1 MSSPEVAVLGGG
13 SWGTTLA
20 DVIGAAGHPVH
31 LWARDKAACEELNEE
46 HTNSRYLKEA
56 TLSDKITATTD
67 LGEAV
72 AGKRLILM
80 VIPSKA
86 FRQVAERM
94 GDILT
99 PDQYVLHATKGLE
112 PGTHYRMSQ
121 IILQETCARQIGVLS
136 GPNIAP
142 EICAGKPAGVVL
154 ASRFPRLIETGQRY
168 LVCEALPRLRVYNN
182 DDVVGVELAGAL
194 KNIVAIAAGIVTAMD
209 LGENT
214 KALLMTRGLA
224 EIARVGVAMGARA
237 LTFSGVAGIGD
248 LIATCASPLSRNH
261 RLGAALAQGKTLKQA
276 VDSLGMVAEGVNTT
290 AVVKEVIDKHQLDAP
305 LLETVNRVL
314 FEDLSPADAVLE
326 LMRLSSRDDVDHALF
341 A

>member
-1 MSSPEVAVLGGG
+1 MSTPEMAVIGGG
-13 SWGTTLA
+13 SWRTTLA

-31 LWARDKAACEELNEE
+31 LWARSRKACHEINKKR
-46 HTNSRYLKEA
+46 TNSRYLSDLKLSERIEA
-56 TLSDKITATTD
+56 TWSLKK
-67 LGEAV
+67 AV
-72 AGKRLILM
+72 AGARVILM
-80 VIPSKA
+80 VVPSKA
-86 FRQVAERM
+86 FRSVVEQM

-112 PGTHYRMSQ
+112 PKTHLRMSQ
-121 IILQETCARQIGVLS
+121 IILQETCVRQIGVLS

-142 EICAGKPAGVVL
+142 EICAGKPAGIVL
-154 ASRFPRLIETGQRY
+154 ASRFPRVVEAGQRM
-168 LVCEALPRLRVYNN
+168 LVCPELPRLRVYNN

-194 KNIVAIAAGIVTAMD
+194 KNIVAIAAGMVTAME

-224 EIARVGVAMGARA
+224 EIARVGVSMGARA

-261 RLGAALAQGKTLKQA
+261 RLGAALAEGKSLEEA
-276 VDSLGMVAEGVNTT
+276 IDSLGMVAEGMNTT
-290 AVVKEVIDKHQLDAP
+290 AVAREVIQKHALDAP
-305 LLETVNRVL
+305 LLETVHRVL
-314 FEDLSPADAVLE
+314 FGGLTPADAVLE

>member
-1 MSSPEVAVLGGG
+1 MSAPEIAVIGGG

-31 LWARDKAACEELNEE
+31 LWARSEEACREINKK
-46 HTNSRYLKEA
+46 HTNARYLKDLSLSERIEA
-56 TLSDKITATTD
+56 TPD
-67 LGEAV
+67 LQQAV
-72 AGKRLILM
+72 AGKRIVLM
-80 VIPSKA
+80 VVPSKA
-86 FRQVAERM
+86 FRSVVEHM

-112 PGTHYRMSQ
+112 PGTHFRMSQ
-121 IILQETCARQIGVLS
+121 IILQETCVRQIGVLS

-142 EICAGKPAGVVL
+142 EICAGKPAGIVL
-154 ASRFPRLIETGQRY
+154 ASRFPMVVEAGQRV
-168 LVCEALPRLRVYNN
+168 LVCKDLPRLRVYNN

-194 KNIVAIAAGIVTAMD
+194 KNIVAIAAGIVTAME

-261 RLGAALAQGKTLKQA
+261 RLGAALAHGKTLEEA

-290 AVVKEVIDKHQLDAP
+290 AVVREVIEQHGLDAP
-305 LLETVNRVL
+305 LLETVHRVL
-314 FEDLSPADAVLE
+314 FRGLSPADAVLE